1 MDGSGPLVVVQ
12 LRQAR
17 LDGLLDRFNSL
28 AKIDAAACGVGHLS
42 LDA

>member
-1 MDGSGPLVVVQ
+1 MDGSGLLVVDQ

-17 LDGLLDRFNSL
+17 LDGLLDRSNSL
-28 AKIDAAACGVGHLS
+28 AKIVAAACGVGHPS